1 MSAPLR
7 GRGHDAPRNIVLI
20 GFMGAGKSTVGRA
33 LAARKRW
40 RFVDT
45 DAVVE
50 RTSGEGIPA
59 LFAALGEDGF
69 RDREAQALLAVASG
83 NRQVIATG
91 GGIVLRPGNAAV
103 LRDAGF
109 VVWLTARPEVVVA
122 RTRHRAAQRP
132 LLSGAA
138 ATGDEALLA
147 HVLAMLGE
155 RGPQYRAVA
164 DCVVDTSDRA
174 PQAIAAE
181 IERKAARRGDPDAAA
196 AR

>member
-1 MSAPLR
+1 
-7 GRGHDAPRNIVLI
+7 
-20 GFMGAGKSTVGRA
+20 
-33 LAARKRW
+33 
-40 RFVDT
+40 VDT

-50 RTSGEGIPA
+50 RTSGEESPRS
-59 LFAALGEDGF
+59 FATLGEDGF
-69 RDREAQALLAVASG
+69 RDREAQALLAVASA

-155 RGPQYRAVA
+155 RGPQYQAV
-164 DCVVDTSDRA
+164 R
-174 PQAIAAE
+174 IAWWTL
-181 IERKAARRGDPDAAA
+181 RTGRRRRSRPRSSAKPPAGVSPDAAA